1 MSEATPLSLRA
12 ALEELPLVA
21 ILRGLVPTEAVAVG
35 RVLIDA
41 GIRVIEV
48 PLNSPDPLA
57 SIRALVDS
65 FGQDAVLGAGTVL
78 TPDEAA
84 SVAETGARLIVA
96 PNFDPSV
103 GAHCAQLGLDWVPGI
118 LTPTEAF
125 GALKAGAAALKLF
138 PATASSPAVLSG
150 MRAVLPKTA
159 LVLPV
164 GGVSA
169 SSMGPWWEAGAS
181 GFGTGGSLFRPG
193 RNLDELSD
201 RAERLVSAVRELQRE
216 T

>member
-1 MSEATPLSLRA
+1 MSEEMRLSLREA
-12 ALEELPLVA
+12 IEELPLVA
-21 ILRGLVPTEAVAVG
+21 ILRGLVPAEAVAVG

-48 PLNSPDPLA
+48 PLNSPEPLE

-78 TPDEAA
+78 TPDQVA
-84 SVAETGARLIVA
+84 SVAEAGGRLVVA

-125 GALKAGAAALKLF
+125 AALKEGATALKLF

-150 MRAVLPKTA
+150 MRAVLPRTA

-164 GGVSA
+164 GGISA
-169 SSMGPWWEAGAS
+169 NSLGPWWEAGAS

-193 RNLDELSD
+193 RSLDELRD
-201 RAERLVSAVRELQRE
+201 RAERLVSAVRELQSE
-216 T
+216 A